1 MCLPDTEGH
10 YLCKRHNATSL
21 DVVPFDVH
29 PVIPLNASLN
39 EHTDSDT
46 SRDEADSVF
55 DEQCT
60 DSSLVA

>member
-1 MCLPDTEGH
+1 MCLPNTEGH

-39 EHTDSDT
+39 EHTYSDT
-46 SRDEADSVF
+46 SRDEADSMF